1 MVLVGPNHWMG
12 IENFTI
18 LLHLHCSGHEKTPL
32 RLLQFGKTEIFL
44 QPHETCGMWAFF
56 VNISKRSEGKTNPWN
71 GEIFPSEKKQ
81 IKCKQMWMYIIIGY
95 QHKSVLK
102 CGISNSFT

>member
-1 MVLVGPNHWMG
+1 MG

-18 LLHLHCSGHEKTPL
+18 CSTFTAPVMKKKNL

-44 QPHETCGMWAFF
+44 QPHETCGMWALILL
-56 VNISKRSEGKTNPWN
+56 NISKRSEGKTNPWN

-81 IKCKQMWMYIIIGY
+81 IKCKQMWMCIIIGY